1 MEVIIDQSGREVTLQ
16 PYIVN
21 LQRGRLMRVLGV
33 EFLKTESPYRT
44 IDTRSPSDDGIEG
57 EEDMEW
63 SPSGYNPGSTYLKK
77 DHDRENHHTSGAF
90 PRHVDIMP
98 DIISAFYEQANNISQ
113 SSRRPSV
120 TEFSQNPE
128 RYSGFILVVV
138 LSTGKMAVMTRQE
151 ARAKAAQIKIIS
163 DNSDSL
169 NTDFFQSSSNSDNV
183 LVFDPATGKIQAR
196 DRVVRNPYQRSENF
210 WENLQRSS
218 TEEVLMFDPTTG
230 KLVVRARE
238 K

>member
-1 MEVIIDQSGREVTLQ
+1 MGAEESR
-16 PYIVN
+16 
-21 LQRGRLMRVLGV
+21 RV
-33 EFLKTESPYRT
+33 
-44 IDTRSPSDDGIEG
+44 
-57 EEDMEW
+57 
-63 SPSGYNPGSTYLKK
+63 
-77 DHDRENHHTSGAF
+77 
-90 PRHVDIMP
+90 PRNNNSLP

-196 DRVVRNPYQRSENF
+196 DRVVRNSYQRSENF

>member
-1 MEVIIDQSGREVTLQ
+1 MGAEESR
-16 PYIVN
+16 
-21 LQRGRLMRVLGV
+21 RV
-33 EFLKTESPYRT
+33 
-44 IDTRSPSDDGIEG
+44 
-57 EEDMEW
+57 
-63 SPSGYNPGSTYLKK
+63 
-77 DHDRENHHTSGAF
+77 
-90 PRHVDIMP
+90 PRNNNSLP
-98 DIISAFYEQANNISQ
+98 DIISALYEQANNISQ

-183 LVFDPATGKIQAR
+183 LVFDPATGKIQN
-196 DRVVRNPYQRSENF
+196 RVVRNPYQRSGNF
-210 WENLQRSS
+210 WETLQRSS

-230 KLVVRARE
+230 KLVVRTRE

>member
-1 MEVIIDQSGREVTLQ
+1 MGAEESR
-16 PYIVN
+16 
-21 LQRGRLMRVLGV
+21 RV
-33 EFLKTESPYRT
+33 
-44 IDTRSPSDDGIEG
+44 
-57 EEDMEW
+57 
-63 SPSGYNPGSTYLKK
+63 
-77 DHDRENHHTSGAF
+77 
-90 PRHVDIMP
+90 PRNNNSLP
-98 DIISAFYEQANNISQ
+98 DIISALYEQANNISQ

-196 DRVVRNPYQRSENF
+196 DRVVRNPYQRSGNF
-210 WENLQRSS
+210 RETLQGSS

-230 KLVVRARE
+230 ELVVRARE

>member
-1 MEVIIDQSGREVTLQ
+1 MGAEESR
-16 PYIVN
+16 
-21 LQRGRLMRVLGV
+21 RV
-33 EFLKTESPYRT
+33 
-44 IDTRSPSDDGIEG
+44 
-57 EEDMEW
+57 
-63 SPSGYNPGSTYLKK
+63 
-77 DHDRENHHTSGAF
+77 
-90 PRHVDIMP
+90 PRNNNSLP
-98 DIISAFYEQANNISQ
+98 DIISAFYKQANNISQ

-128 RYSGFILVVV
+128 RYSGFILV

-169 NTDFFQSSSNSDNV
+169 NTDFFQSSSKSDNV

-210 WENLQRSS
+210 WENLQSS